1 MQEKPTPVHPTEI
14 RTSISPSSEVELN
27 TTSTLANYATEA
39 AAFVRKYDVNED
51 QCTSLLLS
59 YTNAHS
65 HSYPML
71 IGDHFDEDMKNQMA
85 LFLAQKYM
93 VDFNSSHCTPLSPS
107 LFRLPWD
114 LASDPDYVK
123 V

>member
-1 MQEKPTPVHPTEI
+1 MKRKGIVARSQIETTD
-14 RTSISPSSEVELN
+14 SSLTGLSAQCCVIG
-27 TTSTLANYATEA
+27 SM
-39 AAFVRKYDVNED
+39 YDVNED

-71 IGDHFDEDMKNQMA
+71 IGEHFDEDMKNQMA

-114 LASDPDYVK
+114 LASDLDYVK